1 MVSWR
6 PGPVLRPLL
15 GPVHGY
21 RQAGGEPGIHR
32 GVASPWLTMIL
43 TWDEPLVL
51 ARGTGLRGYPDLV
64 GGLHLDPETIVHDG
78 RQEGVQV
85 SLSPLGASALLGL
98 PAGELAFANVEGAA
112 VLPGLAVL
120 RERLGEAAD
129 WPARFTLIEE
139 FLLGRLDRRGAGEVR
154 PEVAFGWRRLLQTR
168 GAVGVADLA
177 AETGWSERYLRRRF
191 TEQVGMPPSALR
203 RIVRFDAARTT
214 LRARTV
220 RGAPL
225 GLAELAFAAGY
236 TDQAHLSREFRAFT
250 GLPPLRYAAAEF
262 GETSLFGE
270 AEPGEVEYGEDR
282 SVQDPSGLPGRQ

>member
-21 RQAGGEPGIHR
+21 RQAGGAPGIHR

-51 ARGTGLRGYPDLV
+51 ARGGGPVAYPDLV
-64 GGLHLDPETIVHDG
+64 GGLHLDPETIVHEG

-85 SLSPLGASALLGL
+85 SLSPLGARALLNV
-98 PAGELAFANVEGAA
+98 PAGELAFANVEGSA
-112 VLPGLAVL
+112 VLPGVDVL
-120 RERLGEAAD
+120 RERLGEAAG
-129 WPARFTLIEE
+129 WPARFALIEE
-139 FLLGRLDRRGAGEVR
+139 YLLERLDPRGAAGVR
-154 PEVAFGWRRLLQTR
+154 PEIAFGWRRLLRTR
-168 GAVGVADLA
+168 GAVGVAELA
-177 AETGWSERYLRRRF
+177 AETGWSERQLRRRF

-203 RIVRFDAARTT
+203 RIVRFDAARTA
-214 LRARTV
+214 LRARAV
-220 RGAPL
+220 RGGPL
-225 GLAELAFAAGY
+225 DLAGLAQTAGY

-262 GETSLFGE
+262 TGTEPFGE
-270 AEPGEVEYGEDR
+270 A
-282 SVQDPSGLPGRQ
+282 